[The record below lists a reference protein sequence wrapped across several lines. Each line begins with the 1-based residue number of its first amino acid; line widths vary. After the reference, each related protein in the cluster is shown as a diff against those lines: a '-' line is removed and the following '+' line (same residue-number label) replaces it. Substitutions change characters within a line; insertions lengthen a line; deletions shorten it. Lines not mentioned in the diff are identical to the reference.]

1 MPPKPSRI
9 WHPEKAISQIPERG
23 IGKTRLYLRSG
34 PFANQT
40 PYLETVRDHLKE
52 SSVPEKLGSNFC
64 FDLKASARIQQEIF
78 LAIIEATVTIRHTTC
93 VDALRNGL
101 EMTTAQNDLRNR
113 VIPIVVIDQDRA
125 HTLYEGSSLTNPDGP
140 QQARAFTELW
150 GGLPL
155 MVTPNTIQEKLSAL
169 LNKILQGQSH

>member
-9 WHPEKAISQIPERG
+9 WHPENAISQIAQTG

-40 PYLETVRDHLKE
+40 PYLQAVREHLPE
-52 SSVPEKLGSNFC
+52 SPIPEKLGSNFC
-64 FDLKASARIQQEIF
+64 LDLKASAKIQEEIF

-101 EMTTAQNDLRNR
+101 EMATAKNNLQNR
-113 VIPIVVIDQDRA
+113 VIPIVVIDQERS
-125 HTLYEGSSLTNPDGP
+125 HTLYENSSLANPDGP
-140 QQARAFTELW
+140 QQARAFTEMW

-155 MVTPNTIQEKLSAL
+155 MTTPDNVREKLSAL
-169 LNKILQGQSH
+169 LNKILQGQLP